1 MELRQLEAFAAVM
14 STGSVTGAA
23 RLLSRSQ
30 PAVSR
35 LVQELEAEI
44 GYALFT
50 RHGPRVTPTEQ
61 GFLLYEDV
69 DRALGS
75 LQQIHLRAA
84 EIARGSS
91 QPLLLAATSALA
103 LGLLPQALRHV
114 EAQAG
119 AVPIQ
124 LRSASPEQVVHAV
137 LSGAVQLG
145 ASSLP
150 LEHRGLEVHWIGE
163 MPCVAVL
170 PQDDPLA
177 AHAVVPLAALA
188 QRRLITMSNPFR
200 LRHRLDATLAR
211 AGHSP
216 ARREA
221 LIETNSSVN
230 AQALARAGLGVAV
243 LEPLT
248 ACGAPLEG
256 LAVRPLDTNIPFVF
270 GVVTPQAKPIT
281 PPVRALID
289 ALLAAARALPHFVQH
304 DASAHA
310 ALLRTLYGTDHDD
323 PGDGDAVA
331 GDDSPS

>member
-23 RLLSRSQ
+23 RLLARSQ

-35 LVQELEAEI
+35 LVQELEGEI

-69 DRALGS
+69 ERALGS

-84 EIARGSS
+84 EIAKGRT

-103 LGLLPQALRHV
+103 VGLLPQALQRV
-114 EAQAG
+114 QGQTG

-150 LEHRGLEVHWIGE
+150 LEHRGLDVHWIGQ

-177 AHAVVPLAALA
+177 AQAVVPLEALA
-188 QRRLITMSNPFR
+188 HRRLITMSNPFR
-200 LRHRLDATLAR
+200 LRRRLDETLAR
-211 AGHSP
+211 AGHRP
-216 ARREA
+216 TRGDA

-248 ACGAPLEG
+248 ALGAPLEG
-256 LAVRPLDTNIPFVF
+256 LAVRPLDTDIPFVF
-270 GVVTPQAKPIT
+270 GVVTPQARPVT
-281 PPVRALID
+281 PPVKALID
-289 ALLAAARALPHFVQH
+289 ALLDTASALPHFVRH
-304 DASAHA
+304 DRSAHA
-310 ALLRTLYGTDHDD
+310 ALLQTVYGDD
-323 PGDGDAVA
+323 TQPGDDVF
-331 GDDSPS
+331 SESTPR

>member
-23 RLLSRSQ
+23 RLLARSQ

-50 RHGPRVTPTEQ
+50 RHGPRVTPTDQ

-69 DRALGS
+69 ERALGG

-84 EIARGSS
+84 EIARGNA

-103 LGLLPQALRHV
+103 VGLLPQALQRL
-114 EAQAG
+114 ESQAG
-119 AVPIQ
+119 AAPVQ

-150 LEHRGLEVHWIGE
+150 LEHRGLDVHWIGQ

-170 PQDDPLA
+170 PHDDPLA

-188 QRRLITMSNPFR
+188 ERRLITMSNPFR
-200 LRHRLDATLAR
+200 LRRRLDATLAR
-211 AGHSP
+211 AGHP
-216 ARREA
+216 PMHQAA

-248 ACGAPLEG
+248 ASGAPLEG
-256 LAVRPLDTNIPFVF
+256 LAVRPLDTDIPFIF
-270 GVVTPQAKPIT
+270 GVVTPQARPVT

-289 ALLAAARALPHFVQH
+289 ALLEAASALPHFVRH
-304 DASAHA
+304 DPSAHA
-310 ALLRTLYGTDHDD
+310 ALLQSVY
-323 PGDGDAVA
+323 GDAA
-331 GDDSPS
+331 RPSGDDTSL